1 MGPDA
6 WDEGQLPILEVLC
19 SNTATNAKWIY
30 ACSFVSPSCDQPGPD
45 SFGIVAV
52 SHGCRGV
59 AARACGLVNLEPTKV
74 TVYVKLRLELNVSS
88 RTPVVCFQENHA
100 ETVDVCN

>member
-1 MGPDA
+1 MTCA
-6 WDEGQLPILEVLC
+6 FECSNLC
-19 SNTATNAKWIY
+19 SLFFDK
-30 ACSFVSPSCDQPGPD
+30 PGPD

-74 TVYVKLRLELNVSS
+74 IAFISTSFIYLFLILNS
-88 RTPVVCFQENHA
+88 TTMPAVCFQEKEFLNQLHLQV
-100 ETVDVCN
+100 TMLFSC